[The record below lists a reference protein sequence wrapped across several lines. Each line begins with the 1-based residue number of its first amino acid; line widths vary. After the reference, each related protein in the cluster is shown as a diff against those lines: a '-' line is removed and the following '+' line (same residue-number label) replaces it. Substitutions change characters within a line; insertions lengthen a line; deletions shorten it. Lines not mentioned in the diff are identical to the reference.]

1 MKQVIEIRTVSEMH
15 RMGQLPKPLHPLVS
29 VMYNRDLK
37 TVPHVQNVKVI
48 NHLYTIIFK
57 SSNICST
64 FSYGRNSYDHEE
76 GTLVFTGP
84 GQVMEFQN
92 DPSQEDQ
99 IDPDGWS
106 LVFHPDI
113 FRKSDL
119 SDKMNKYSFF
129 HYDSNEAL
137 HVSDRERISIEDL
150 LEKIVEE
157 YSQTLDRHSQHL
169 IVSNIELFLD
179 YCLRFYD
186 RQFFS
191 RTHLNTDT
199 ISKFE
204 RFLIQYYES
213 DLAHQRGVPRW
224 FYLFLSSANHSNNW
238 EIDSAVGRSIL
249 HLERPFDALDQTHN
263 YLSDL
268 LKKETGK
275 TTLEHI
281 HFFLIERAKNSL
293 LNSSDTISGIA
304 YSLGFAYPQRFS
316 NLFKAKTGMS
326 PKEYRVLN

>member
-1 MKQVIEIRTVSEMH
+1 MQQTLEIHKISQMH
-15 RMGQLPKPLHPLVS
+15 QFGELAKPKHPLVS
-29 VMYNRDLK
+29 VIYNRDLK
-37 TVPHVQNVKVI
+37 TASGLKGVKIV

-57 SSNICST
+57 SSNICSS

-76 GTLVFTGP
+76 GTMVFTAP
-84 GQVMEFQN
+84 GQVMEFNN
-92 DPSQEDQ
+92 DLGNSQE
-99 IDPDGWS
+99 IDPDGWT
-106 LVFHPDI
+106 LVFHPDV

-129 HYDSNEAL
+129 RYDSNEAL
-137 HVSDRERISIEDL
+137 HLSEREKSSIEDL
-150 LEKIVEE
+150 LEKIVQE
-157 YSQTLDRHSQHL
+157 YSQMLDRHSQHL

-191 RTHLNTDT
+191 RTNLNSDI

-204 RFLIQYYES
+204 RFLLNYYES
-213 DLAHQRGVPRW
+213 EQASENGIPSVEYCARK
-224 FYLFLSSANHSNNW
+224 
-238 EIDSAVGRSIL
+238 L
-249 HLERPFDALDQTHN
+249 HFSPN

-275 TTLEHI
+275 TALEHI

-293 LNSSDTISGIA
+293 LNSNDSISGIA
-304 YSLGFAYPQRFS
+304 YSLGFEYPQRFS
-316 NLFKAKTGMS
+316 NLFKSKTGMS
-326 PKEYRVLN
+326 PKEYRLLN

>member
-1 MKQVIEIRTVSEMH
+1 MKRTFEIHKVSEMH
-15 RMGQLPKPLHPLVS
+15 QMGDLPKPAHPLVS
-29 VMYNRDLK
+29 VIYNRDLK
-37 TVPHVQNVKVI
+37 TVAGMQGLKIV

-57 SSNICST
+57 SSGVCST

-76 GTLVFTGP
+76 GTLVFTAP
-84 GQVMEFQN
+84 GQVMEFEN
-92 DPSQEDQ
+92 DASKENE
-99 IDPDGWS
+99 IDPEGWS

-119 SDKMNKYSFF
+119 SNKINKYSFF
-129 HYDSNEAL
+129 HYDSDEAL
-137 HVSDRERISIEDL
+137 HLSDKERASIENL

-157 YSQTLDRHSQHL
+157 YNQTLDRHSQHL

-191 RTHLNTDT
+191 RANLNSDT

-204 RFLIQYYES
+204 RFLNGYYKSGEAS
-213 DLAHQRGVPRW
+213 RNGVPSVE
-224 FYLFLSSANHSNNW
+224 YSAKQLNCS
-238 EIDSAVGRSIL
+238 
-249 HLERPFDALDQTHN
+249 PN

-293 LNSSDTISGIA
+293 LNSNDTISGIA
-304 YSLGFAYPQRFS
+304 YSLGFEYPQRFS

-326 PKEYRVLN
+326 PKEYRFLN

>member
-1 MKQVIEIRTVSEMH
+1 MEDIITLNRVAQMHKMGGLSAPKHQLVTVIH
-15 RMGQLPKPLHPLVS
+15 
-29 VMYNRDLK
+29 NRDI
-37 TVPHVQNVKVI
+37 QSISGMQGVKVI

-57 SSNICST
+57 SSNVCSS

-76 GTLVFTGP
+76 GTLVFTAP
-84 GQVMEFQN
+84 GQVMKFNNEKT
-92 DPSQEDQ
+92 EDEQ
-99 IDPDGWS
+99 IDPEGWS

-119 SDKMNKYSFF
+119 SGKMSKYSFF

-137 HVSDRERISIEDL
+137 HISEDERVAIEDL
-150 LEKIVEE
+150 LQKIVQE
-157 YSQTLDRHSQHL
+157 YSQPLDRHSQHL

-186 RQFFS
+186 RQFYA
-191 RTHLNTDT
+191 RTYLNSD
-199 ISKFE
+199 ILSKFE
-204 RFLIQYYES
+204 RFMVNYYDA
-213 DLAHQRGVPRW
+213 DLASQKGIPSVD
-224 FYLFLSSANHSNNW
+224 YCAKQLNLS
-238 EIDSAVGRSIL
+238 
-249 HLERPFDALDQTHN
+249 PN

-275 TTLEHI
+275 TALEHI

-304 YSLGFAYPQRFS
+304 YSLGFEFPQRFS
-316 NLFKAKTGMS
+316 NLFKSKTGLS
-326 PKEYRVLN
+326 PKEYRHLN

>member
-1 MKQVIEIRTVSEMH
+1 MRENIEIQRVSQMH
-15 RMGQLPKPLHPLVS
+15 KLGGLPAPKHQLVS
-29 VMYNRDLK
+29 VIYNRDLES
-37 TVPHVQNVKVI
+37 VASMQGVKVI

-57 SSNICST
+57 SSDACSS

-76 GTLVFTGP
+76 GTLVFTAP
-84 GQVMEFQN
+84 SQVMKFTDDTN
-92 DPSQEDQ
+92 DEQ

-113 FRKSDL
+113 FRKSGL
-119 SDKMNKYSFF
+119 SDKMSKYSFF

-137 HVSDRERISIEDL
+137 HVSNEERVAIEDL
-150 LEKIVEE
+150 LNKIVQE
-157 YSQTLDRHSQHL
+157 YSHTLDRHSQNL

-186 RQFFS
+186 RQFYS
-191 RTHLNTDT
+191 RTYLNSD
-199 ISKFE
+199 IMSKFE
-204 RFLIQYYES
+204 KFLINYYES
-213 DLAHQRGVPRW
+213 DLASQKGT
-224 FYLFLSSANHSNNW
+224 LSVEYCAKQLNFS
-238 EIDSAVGRSIL
+238 
-249 HLERPFDALDQTHN
+249 PN

-275 TTLEHI
+275 TALEHI

-293 LNSSDTISGIA
+293 LNSTDSIGEIA
-304 YSLGFAYPQRFS
+304 YSLGFEFPQRFS

-326 PKEYRVLN
+326 PKEYRTLN